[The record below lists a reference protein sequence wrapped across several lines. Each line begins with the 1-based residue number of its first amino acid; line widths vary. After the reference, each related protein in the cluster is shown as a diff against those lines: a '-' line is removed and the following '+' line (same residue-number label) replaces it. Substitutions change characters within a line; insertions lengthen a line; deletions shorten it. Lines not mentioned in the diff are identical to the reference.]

1 MSPICPHVVA
11 WVRLIK
17 NKQLMALAARHPTC
31 RPAVNAWKRLM
42 LVNTF
47 TDFVNLRQVFPH
59 ADQVTVAS
67 RRTVTI
73 FNLGRNFRLITA
85 IHYNQGRVYILRL
98 FTHSEYDNNQWKS
111 DL

>member
-1 MSPICPHVVA
+1 MD
-11 WVRLIK
+11 
-17 NKQLMALAARHPTC
+17 LAARHPRC
-31 RPAVNAWKRLM
+31 RPAVLAWKRLM

-47 TDFVNLRQVFPH
+47 TDFVSLRRVFPH

-73 FNLGRNFRLITA
+73 FNLSRSFRLITA
-85 IHYNQGRVYILRL
+85 IHYKQGRVYILRL
-98 FTHSEYDNNQWKS
+98 FTHSEYDKNQWKD

>member
-1 MSPICPHVVA
+1 M
-11 WVRLIK
+11 RLIK
-17 NKQLMALAARHPTC
+17 NKQLMELAARHPTC
-31 RPAVNAWKRLM
+31 RPAVRAWKRLM

-47 TDFVNLRQVFPH
+47 TDFVHLRQVFPH

-67 RRTVTI
+67 QRTVTI

-85 IHYNQGRVYILRL
+85 IHYNHGRVYILRL
-98 FTHSEYDNNQWKS
+98 LTHAEYDKDHWKD